1 MHYPA
6 AERAL
11 MLLNSDMVQRI
22 VRANHDDAY
31 PIVVK
36 GLLRGSQQQHWNQSV
51 TTVTFSVIRT
61 YMEMNRSKFEDLT
74 VKAQQE

>member
-11 MLLNSDMVQRI
+11 MLLNSDMVQR
-22 VRANHDDAY
+22 
-31 PIVVK
+31 IVVK

>member
-36 GLLRGSQQQHWNQSV
+36 GLLRGSQ
-51 TTVTFSVIRT
+51 
-61 YMEMNRSKFEDLT
+61 
-74 VKAQQE
+74 